1 MSSQPGPNHPRVAL
15 LEARLIVRLLRARL
29 LVWHPRARLVAVQ
42 ALLAESVPLL
52 ALIAAAVA
60 AGAGRRWE

>member
-1 MSSQPGPNHPRVAL
+1 MSSQPSPNHPGVSL
-15 LEARLIVRLLRARL
+15 LEARLIAGLLRARL
-29 LVWHPRARLVAVQ
+29 LVWRPRGRLVGVQ